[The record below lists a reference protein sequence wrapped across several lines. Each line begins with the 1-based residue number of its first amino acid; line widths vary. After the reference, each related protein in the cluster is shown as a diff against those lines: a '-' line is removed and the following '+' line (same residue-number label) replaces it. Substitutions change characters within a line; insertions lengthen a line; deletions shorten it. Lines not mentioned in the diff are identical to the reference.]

1 MSFSEG
7 IDTSIVVP
15 HNWVGMRGSLSTLSF
30 TPRDKRSARARPR
43 VRVYKVGGL
52 PSNTL
57 IGCHQ
62 PNSTNFRASVF
73 GRVLTVRRN
82 G

>member
-1 MSFSEG
+1 
-7 IDTSIVVP
+7 
-15 HNWVGMRGSLSTLSF
+15 MRA
-30 TPRDKRSARARPR
+30 KPR
-43 VRVYKVGGL
+43 VRVYKVGDL

-73 GRVLTVRRN
+73 GRVLTVRRR
-82 G
+82 GVSVETQPPGEALYRRRMAPFVDELKR